1 MTYKRR
7 FDDIKGMSIADGLK
21 AILVEYGFSSER
33 LIRLSPSDL
42 ASILGID
49 EYVAKIIQ
57 NAAKEQ
63 ISLRLSKMALI

>member
-1 MTYKRR
+1 
-7 FDDIKGMSIADGLK
+7 
-21 AILVEYGFSSER
+21 VN

-42 ASILGID
+42 AFILGID

>member
-1 MTYKRR
+1 
-7 FDDIKGMSIADGLK
+7 MSIADGLK